1 MKRVIAYVDG
11 FNLYYGLR
19 EMRWKRYYWLN
30 IPDMV
35 RRLLKPGQILA
46 CTKYFTSIVNQPPDK
61 HRRQGDF
68 LEALGTLSDLHIY
81 LGHYLSD
88 TITCRNCGHTYQT
101 HHEKM
106 TDVNITVELMT
117 DAYRDQ
123 FDVALLVSADSDL
136 VGAVKAVRLLFP
148 DKRIVVVFPPARFS
162 NALKAT
168 ASAYVSIRRNLLA
181 KCQFP
186 DQVVKADGTV
196 LWRPA
201 EWR

>member
-19 EMRWKRYYWLN
+19 EMKWKRYYWLN
-30 IPDMV
+30 IQDTIS
-35 RRLLKPGQILA
+35 RLLRPDQVLVR
-46 CTKYFTSIVNQPPDK
+46 TKYFTSIVSQPPDK

-68 LEALGTLSDLHIY
+68 LEALGRLSDLRIY

-88 TITCRNCGHTYQT
+88 TITCRSCGHTYQA

-106 TDVNITVELMT
+106 TDVNITVELMS

-123 FDVALLVSADSDL
+123 FDVALLISADSDL
-136 VGAVKAVRLLFP
+136 VGAVKAVRQLFP

-162 NALKAT
+162 NALKIA
-168 ASAYVSIRRNLLA
+168 ASAHLSIWRSLLA

-186 DQVVKADGTV
+186 AQVVKADGTI
-196 LWRPA
+196 LQRPA